1 MSFSRQVVI
10 TRAMLKQ
17 FPQLANDAIQRAIE
31 NAKVRVREAAILQ
44 TPIWTGRLLGSFDIA
59 STPRS
64 IVFKWDAK
72 SDAGFAYAKVVDE
85 GRTGGK
91 ILTPKTKKVM
101 AFPSPWKGGPIV
113 FRSKTIQGGFAGR
126 RYSDAVHQY
135 AKDVLLE
142 ELQNEF
148 AAISIGG

>member
-1 MSFSRQVVI
+1 
-10 TRAMLKQ
+10 MLRQ
-17 FPQLANDAIQRAIE
+17 FPLLAEGAIQRAIE
-31 NAKVRVREAAILQ
+31 NTKVRVREAAVLQ
-44 TPIWTGRLLGSFDIA
+44 TPVWTGRLLGSFDIA

-72 SDAGFAYAKVVDE
+72 SDAGFPYAGVVDV

-113 FRSKTIQGGFAGR
+113 FRHKTIQGGFVGR

-135 AKDVLLE
+135 ARDVLRE
-142 ELQNEF
+142 ELEREF
-148 AAISIGG
+148 LAIGG